1 MHDHRLISLQNRAAF
16 TMMKQGHTPRMWV
29 PLSLGRERGR
39 ETICRHC
46 GLTGRVWSQR
56 VDQVEGEVFAEACAQ
71 NTGFKSRPRCS
82 FDDGTPAGTVRWS
95 VRSGPIFADL
105 RRGSVMY
112 GCTLSQRVALQD
124 VPSAVRISVQ
134 DRRRDG

>member
-39 ETICRHC
+39 ETVCRHC

-56 VDQVEGEVFAEACAQ
+56 VDQVEGEVFAEACDR
-71 NTGFKSRPRCS
+71 NTGVRVMDCS
-82 FDDGTPAGTVRWS
+82 DEVFLSKYLVYPDLGRVTL
-95 VRSGPIFADL
+95 VRSYDGGVEHWA
-105 RRGSVMY
+105 
-112 GCTLSQRVALQD
+112 
-124 VPSAVRISVQ
+124 AVS
-134 DRRRDG
+134 